1 MPWGDKVMLITEW
14 ASASVRKALGE
25 GECSCVSLFVT
36 PWTAAYQ
43 APLSMGFSRQEHWSG
58 LPCPPLG
65 GLPDLELEPKSLISS
80 ARAGRFYTTSATWEA
95 QESPVI
101 DKKNVFNERKP
112 VNIALF

>member
-25 GECSCVSLFVT
+25 GACSCVSLFVT

-65 GLPDLELEPKSLISS
+65 GLPDLELEPTSLTSS